1 MFVRLQKY
9 LAVCGI
15 ASRRKAEELIT
26 KGQVKVNGVV
36 VTELGTKIDDKLDVV
51 EFKGK
56 EVKQVEDKVYI
67 MLHKPY
73 GYVTTVKDQFE
84 RPTVID
90 LLYNVK
96 ERVFPVGRLDYDTS
110 GLILMTNDGDVAYKM
125 THPKHSVDKVYMAK
139 LKSKPSDKALQ
150 MFRDGLMID
159 GKKTSR
165 AKIDIEANTTEYC
178 YVKITITEGRNRQVR
193 KMCDEIGSTVISLK
207 RVGMG
212 QLRLSNLAKGEYRHL
227 TAKEIAYLK
236 QQ

>member
-26 KGQVKVNGVV
+26 DGKVKVNGVV
-36 VTELGTKIDDKLDVV
+36 VTELGTKIDDKLDTV
-51 EFKGK
+51 EFNGK
-56 EVKQVEDKVYI
+56 VIKQEESKVYI

-90 LLYNVK
+90 LLYDVK

-125 THPKHSVDKVYMAK
+125 THPKHIVDKVYMAK
-139 LKSKPSDKALQ
+139 LRSKPSEKELQ
-150 MFRDGLMID
+150 MFRDGLLIEDKM
-159 GKKTSR
+159 T
-165 AKIDIEANTTEYC
+165 AKARIDIEANTAEYC
-178 YVKITITEGRNRQVR
+178 YVKIIITEGRNRQVR
-193 KMCDEIGSTVISLK
+193 KMCEAIGCDVMSLK

-212 QLRLSNLAKGEYRHL
+212 QLRLGNLSKGEYRHL
-227 TAKEIAYLK
+227 TNREVEYLK